1 MIISKIPIQ
10 NIYYLLCYSWNKLEE
25 KDIVQVSD
33 IDSTNILDLF
43 AKVLIQ
49 GVKHLFKRG
58 LDRGYIANE
67 DQTKCLRGKIC
78 FGPTYKKNLLAKAQI
93 HCEFDEFSHNVLH
106 NQILKSTIGLLIDY
120 KGLNRDLQNELLG
133 LFRKMQQIDDIELR
147 NSLFSRVQLHRNN
160 AFYDFLLKICE
171 IIHENLLIS
180 EDPGKSKFRDF
191 FRDEHRMASVFENFV
206 RNFYKIEVPGCKVKS
221 EVISW
226 DAILLDESSNSYL
239 PKMITDVSIEFE
251 DFKVVIEAKYYK
263 KALLEHY
270 GKEKYHSV
278 HFYQLFSYLKNLEA
292 KGGLNTNASGILLY
306 PTAYSEKIS
315 EGMILNGHKVMVQT
329 INLNQDWQLIQ
340 NDLIELLTVAKAA

>member
-1 MIISKIPIQ
+1 MIVSKIPIQ

-25 KDIVQVSD
+25 RNIVQVTD

-49 GVKHLFKRG
+49 GVKDLFKRG
-58 LDRGYIANE
+58 LDRGYISNE

-78 FGPTYKKNLLAKAQI
+78 FGPTYKKNLMAKAQV

-106 NQILKSTIGLLIDY
+106 NKILKSTIGLLISYD
-120 KGLNRDLQNELLG
+120 GLNKDLKNELLG

-147 NSLFSRVQLHRNN
+147 NSVFSRVQLHRNN

-171 IIHENLLIS
+171 IIYDNLLIS
-180 EDPGKSKFRDF
+180 EETGKSKFRDF
-191 FRDEHRMASVFENFV
+191 LRNEHKMAIVFENFV
-206 RNFYKIEVPGCKVKS
+206 RNFYRLEVPGCKVKS

-226 DAILLDESSNSYL
+226 DAIPLDESSKSYL
-239 PKMITDVSIEFE
+239 PKMVTDISIEFE

-263 KALLEHY
+263 QMLLEHY
-270 GKEKYHSV
+270 GKEKYRSV

-292 KGGLNTNASGILLY
+292 KGGTNINCSGILLY
-306 PTAYSEKIS
+306 PTVSSDPKG
-315 EGMILNGHKVMVQT
+315 EGMMLNGHKVMVKT
-329 INLNQDWQLIQ
+329 INLNQDWKLIH
-340 NDLIELLTVAKAA
+340 NDLIELLNVAKAA